1 MGRVARALTIL
12 GQGWG
17 RRAAWP
23 TLIAFLILQAAAG
36 SIFTTP
42 RLALFDLY
50 ERTMPRYRDSDPVKI
65 VAIDDASLAKFGQW
79 PWPRQISARLI
90 HAILDQHPLALGVD
104 LLWSE
109 PDRQSPEEW
118 LKQAENVPPAISDAL
133 RQMPSHDG
141 LLRDAITAGPVVI
154 GLGVDDKAAKDTGP
168 IPLIREVGGGV
179 AEKWKLLPEFGG
191 ALRSIPM
198 LDHAAPG
205 HGLLAVT
212 QDPDGVYRRLPMIST
227 ISGRIVPGFSLEILR
242 LAMQAPRIDVYL
254 GDHTVKGV
262 AVGDLKIPTQDDG
275 SIWVNF
281 SPPDDRR
288 FVRALDVLNGDIP
301 PDTFD
306 QRLVLIAVTGLGQS
320 SDMRMTPL
328 GLLMHGTEIH
338 AQLLENIIAGN
349 LARRPLWAP
358 MAELA
363 LTLILGLILIAALP
377 LVRPRWQTFLVI
389 SSLTLTAVLGLE
401 LWHLKLMLVDVATP
415 IIGQGLVVAAS
426 IGGSFAEAD
435 WQRRRLRRE
444 LEERKIIAAKAEGE
458 LEAARRIQMGI
469 LPTAAS
475 VAGDP
480 RFDLAALIV
489 PARQIGGDLYDFFK
503 TDADHLFLEVG
514 DVSGKG
520 IPAALFMAQGK
531 SLCKSAALRGDI
543 DIGEIIN
550 RANAEISRDN
560 SEMLFITMF
569 AGILNLV
576 TGELQFCN
584 AGHDAPILL
593 RSGEPPQ
600 SVNGDGGPPLCII
613 EDFPYITE
621 HRQLQPGDVLCIT
634 TDGITEAMTE
644 SGALM
649 GREKTEAVLAAM
661 PDDASAAA
669 ITDGLQAAV
678 AEFVAGAEPSDD
690 LTILTVRWNG
700 PTLQ

>member
-1 MGRVARALTIL
+1 MGRVIQALRSL
-12 GQGWG
+12 GHGWG

-23 TLIAFLILQAAAG
+23 TLIVFILLQVVAG

-50 ERTMPRYRDSDPVKI
+50 QRTMPRYRDTDPVKI
-65 VAIDDASLAKFGQW
+65 VAIDDASLAKIGQW
-79 PWPRQISARLI
+79 PWPRQISAQLVRN
-90 HAILDQHPLALGVD
+90 ILDQHPAALGVD

-118 LKQAENVPPAISDAL
+118 LKQATDIPPVVSDAL
-133 RQMPSHDG
+133 RQMPSHDS
-141 LLRDAITAGPVVI
+141 LLRDAIAAGPVVI
-154 GLGVDDKAAKDTGP
+154 GLGVDDKATKDTGP
-168 IPLIREVGGGV
+168 IPPLREIGGM
-179 AEKWKLLPEFGG
+179 AEKWKLLPEFSG
-191 ALRSIPM
+191 AIRSIPM

-212 QDPDGVYRRLPMIST
+212 PDPDGVYRRLPMVSV
-227 ISGRIVPGFSLEILR
+227 ISGRLVPGFALEMLR
-242 LAMQAPRIDVYL
+242 LVTQAPKIDMYL
-254 GDHTVKGV
+254 GDHAIKGV
-262 AVGDLKIPTQDDG
+262 AVGDLAIPTQEDG
-275 SIWVNF
+275 SVWVNF

-288 FVRALDVLNGDIP
+288 FVPAIDVLNGKVP
-301 PDTFD
+301 PDIFD
-306 QRLVLIAVTGLGQS
+306 QRLVLIAVTGLGQG

-338 AQLLENIIAGN
+338 AQLLENIIAGQ
-349 LARRPLWAP
+349 LAQRPHWAP
-358 MAELA
+358 TLEPL
-363 LTLILGLILIAALP
+363 LTLVFGLIFIAVLP
-377 LVRPRWQTFLVI
+377 LVRPRWQTAVVL
-389 SSLTLTAVLGLE
+389 SSVVLTAIVGFE
-401 LWHLKLMLVDVATP
+401 LWHQKLMLIDAATP
-415 IIGQGLVVAAS
+415 IIGQGLVVAAF

-435 WQRRRLRRE
+435 RQRRRLRRE
-444 LEERKIIAAKAEGE
+444 LEERKLAAAKTEGE

-475 VAGDP
+475 LAPDP

-503 TDADHLFLEVG
+503 TDEDHLFLEVG

-520 IPAALFMAQGK
+520 VPAALFMAQGK

-550 RANAEISRDN
+550 LANAEISRDN

-569 AGILNLV
+569 AGILNLR
-576 TGELQFCN
+576 TGELHFCN

-593 RSGEPPQ
+593 RGGERPQ
-600 SVNGDGGPPLCII
+600 SVDGDGGPPLCIV

-621 HRQLQPGDVLCIT
+621 SRQLQPGDVLCIT
-634 TDGITEAMTE
+634 TDGITEAMTAA
-644 SGALM
+644 GALM
-649 GREKTEAVLAAM
+649 GRERTEAVLAAM
-661 PDDASAAA
+661 PPDASAAA

-690 LTILTVRWNG
+690 LTILTVRWYG
-700 PTLQ
+700 PDGR